1 LAGLANIS
9 SGTSPSAKIVIDLAL
24 GTTADKAVKAIL
36 PFFKEL
42 SNDERWIGLLS
53 AWIKFEDGGPPK
65 SVSFFYIDFYLVYF
79 STYIF
84 SDCQLTIVLV
94 KLLYG

>member
-1 LAGLANIS
+1 MAGLENIS
-9 SGTSPSAKIVIDLAL
+9 SATSPSSKMVVDLAL

-36 PFFKEL
+36 PFLKEV
-42 SNDERWIGLLS
+42 SNDEWWSALLS
-53 AWIKFEDGGPPK
+53 AWIDFEERGPPK
-65 SVSFFYIDFYLVYF
+65 SVSFFYIDCYLVYF

-84 SDCQLTIVLV
+84 SDCQLIIVQV